1 MLASDGRWTAG
12 PRTGRGAVT
21 VIAEAAQGFEGDVT
35 LGKLLVRGAASAGA
49 DLVKFQLVY
58 VDELATPDYIHYE
71 LFKQLEM
78 PHEHWQA
85 IVDEARLCSIG
96 IVFDVFGP
104 RSLDLAIELGADA
117 VKIHASDV
125 FNHTLVTEV
134 LRRAPLTFVSTGG
147 VEAAEIEEFLRRH
160 ADACSRVTLLCG
172 FQAEPTATSDNNLAR
187 LGALRARFPVI
198 GLGFMDHADGDADET
213 TWLAALAVPYG
224 VTAIEKH
231 LTLDR
236 ALCLED
242 YVSAATPDRFAT
254 FVSRL
259 RAAEAAIGSADL
271 ALSPAET
278 TYRRKALKS
287 VVTTRPLASGA
298 EIARGSVMLLRAP
311 LADGRQPVFRLER
324 VVGGRL
330 VRDVPEGQPLYE
342 DDLA

>member
-1 MLASDGRWTAG
+1 M
-12 PRTGRGAVT
+12 T
-21 VIAEAAQGFEGDVT
+21 VVAEAAQGFEGDVT

-58 VDELATPDYIHYE
+58 VDELATPEYVHYA
-71 LFKQLEM
+71 LFKHLEM
-78 PHEHWQA
+78 PHADWQA
-85 IVDEARLCSIG
+85 IVAEARLCGIG
-96 IVFDVFGP
+96 VAFDVFGP

-125 FNHTLVTEV
+125 FNHSLVAEA
-134 LRRAPLTFVSTGG
+134 LRRAPHTFISTGG
-147 VEAAEIEEFLRRH
+147 IEAAEIDEFLLRH
-160 ADACSRVTLLCG
+160 PDAGSRATLLCG
-172 FQAEPTATSDNNLAR
+172 FQAEPTVTADNHLAR
-187 LGALRARFPVI
+187 LGALRARFPRI
-198 GLGFMDHADGDADET
+198 NLGFMDHADGDADET

-271 ALSPAET
+271 TLSPAET
-278 TYRRKALKS
+278 VYRRKALKA
-287 VVTTRPLASGA
+287 VVATRPLESGV
-298 EIARGSVMLLRAP
+298 EIARASVTLLRAP
-311 LADGRQPVFRLER
+311 LEDGRQPVFQIER
-324 VVGGRL
+324 VVGRRL
-330 VRDVPEGQPLYE
+330 TRNVAARRPIYE